1 MISRQKGGIIS
12 KGMVLIAIP
21 LIFIFVFLGV
31 FTFLLKRAHNTIE
44 LQVESKEVL
53 SVCAV
58 ITRVVVDL
66 ELTCVFY
73 NANRIPQLKDRYYKS
88 AEDLRAAAKSLE
100 KLCASDNRRKVHAKQ
115 IKAEAELLIWR
126 LNKFFLSTIDQDLSM
141 SDYVKSAGD
150 AERIAQRFLDVF
162 DPVDKLVSEEHDLHK
177 EDQAELETIRSNL
190 KSAVT
195 AGLILNVV
203 LSLLLAFYLTYSI
216 SRRIATVRENTE
228 RLIARR
234 PLLPS
239 IGGNDEIGALD
250 TIFHSAAQDL
260 QEVDHFREQLVLTV
274 RNQLQT
280 PLAHVKSVLH
290 LLSEGILCEL
300 TEKAQSRVDT
310 AEKDAQRLLR
320 LINDLLDVQKMETA
334 KFELQLRPVPV
345 ARILTTARDA
355 VAAVAERDKITINV
369 PATSLVVMADEDR
382 IVQVVVNL
390 FSNAVKFS
398 PPDSVIEVSVSSL
411 EGAQGNTIQISVADK
426 GRGVPR
432 SMQAKIF
439 ERFQQ
444 VELTDASKKGG
455 TGLGLPISKMIVE
468 QHGGVIGVT
477 SESGR
482 GSIFWFRLSAP
493 TSD

>member
-1 MISRQKGGIIS
+1 
-12 KGMVLIAIP
+12 MVLIAIP
-21 LIFIFVFLGV
+21 LIFIFLFLGV
-31 FTFLLKRAHNTIE
+31 FTILLKRAHNTIE
-44 LQVESKEVL
+44 VQVESKQVL

-88 AEDLRAAAKSLE
+88 AEDLRLAAKALE
-100 KLCASDNRRKVHAKQ
+100 KMCADDSRRRVHAKQ

-126 LNKFFLSTIDQDLSM
+126 LNKFFLSSIDQDLSM

-177 EDQAELETIRSNL
+177 EDQAELEAIRSNL

-195 AGLILNVV
+195 AGLVINVV

-216 SRRIATVRENTE
+216 SRRIATVKANTE
-228 RLIARR
+228 RLISRK

-239 IGGNDEIGALD
+239 IGGNDEIAALD
-250 TIFHSAAQDL
+250 TIFHSAAHDL
-260 QEVDHFREQLVLTV
+260 QEVDHFREQLVITV

-300 TEKAQSRVDT
+300 TDKAKSRVDT

-345 ARILTTARDA
+345 SRILSTARDA
-355 VAAVAERDKITINV
+355 VAAIAERDKVTI
-369 PATSLVVMADEDR
+369 SLPTTQAAVMADEDR

-398 PPDSVIEVSVSSL
+398 PPESVIDVSVTSIESN
-411 EGAQGNTIQISVADK
+411 EGNKIQVSVTDK

-444 VELTDASKKGG
+444 VELSDASKKGG
-455 TGLGLPISKMIVE
+455 SGLGLPISKMIVE

-477 SESGR
+477 SESGK

-493 TSD
+493 SDS